1 MLGFLGPKVLGRKL
15 RRQLAEQGRLSDTD
29 ESPGWSRWAA
39 RLQRRPALFAIAAT
53 ALMLLIAV
61 PFLSIR
67 LGSSDQGNDPTST
80 TTRQAYD
87 LLAKGF
93 GPGFNGPLQ
102 LVAKVPDQAAEQ
114 QFAGV
119 RPGGEDDQG
128 RGGGH
133 APRA

>member
-1 MLGFLGPKVLGRKL
+1 
-15 RRQLAEQGRLSDTD
+15 
-29 ESPGWSRWAA
+29 
-39 RLQRRPALFAIAAT
+39 
-53 ALMLLIAV
+53 MLLIAI

-114 QFAGV
+114 QFARIVQAAKTTG
-119 RPGGEDDQG
+119 G

-133 APRA
+133 PRTRDRRGGRRAARGNGERRAARVAQDSSTTDLVNRLRDHTIPIRPVAAS